1 MVKINKYNTAIYDVS
16 SPCDYRCV
24 YCRNDW
30 TDVLNEVHADFE
42 KIKENLNSFK
52 KNGFSRVVFT
62 GGEFFIIPFWK
73 DVVEYSVKLDLEIW
87 IITNGYSI
95 NKEYMEFLG
104 KYVKRINISFHA
116 HNSKLYNQI
125 MVSPSKNAFNI
136 VLENMKRINENNI
149 ELGIFFSPIKSNVDF
164 LYNTIRKIKD
174 SGIQITDVNVNRIVK
189 TQSTEKYFKQEKP
202 LNLFEHKSLVM
213 QTCRINNELEIKA
226 ILEAYPYCFFK
237 EVLNDIE
244 NIELINQPCF
254 LGRKAIAFNVDG
266 SMKLCPATHF
276 AISRP
281 ISTENK
287 ISNNREIKEF
297 NLFKWRNK
305 KCNKC
310 QYWNKCFG
318 GCHAANGDLFSDDPL
333 LIDDEV
339 ELIKGIDNAFFD
351 ILILLYNPFLS
362 SAYKKADIQYTVFS
376 KKYNYPIG
384 IVALNKTK
392 AGGRFFE
399 IALIPSVKGKF
410 YSFLVINKFIKQH
423 PFDKIGWTV
432 HKANLPSIK
441 LLEKL
446 NGGFFGKTVKNKK
459 RIEAEGFFRP
469 EGKVSKNMKQCLNKL
484 IPESTEKFQEWL
496 KEYGFRKNEF
506 EKLNNYLKEYSNENN

>member
-30 TDVLNEVHADFE
+30 SDGSNELHADIE
-42 KIKENLNSFK
+42 QIKGNLKSFK

-73 DVVEYSVKLDLEIW
+73 DVIESSAKLNLEIW

-95 NKEYMEFLG
+95 KKEYMEFLG

-125 MVSPSKNAFNI
+125 MVPPSKNAFKI
-136 VLENMKRINENNI
+136 VLENMKRINEKNI
-149 ELGIFFSPIKSNVDF
+149 QLGIFFSPIKSNVAY
-164 LYNTIRKIKD
+164 LYDTIKRIKD
-174 SGIQITDVNVNRIVK
+174 YGIKLTDVNVNRIVK
-189 TQSTEKYFKQEKP
+189 TQSTGKFLKQEKS
-202 LNLFEHKSLVM
+202 LSLFEHKSLVM
-213 QTCRINNELEIKA
+213 QTYRINKELEIKA
-226 ILEAYPYCFFK
+226 MLEAYTYCFLK

-244 NIELINQPCF
+244 NIELMNQPCF

-266 SMKLCPATHF
+266 SIKLCPATHY

-281 ISTENK
+281 ITTENK
-287 ISNNREIKEF
+287 ISNNRVIKEF
-297 NLFKWRNK
+297 NSFKWRNE

-318 GCHAANGDLFSDDPL
+318 GCHAANGELFSDDPL

-339 ELIKGIDNAFFD
+339 ELIKGIENDFFD
-351 ILILLYNPFLS
+351 ILISLYKPFLS

-376 KKYNYPIG
+376 KNNNYPIG

-441 LLEKL
+441 LLKKL
-446 NGGFFGKTVKNKK
+446 NGGFFEKTVKNKK
-459 RIEAEGFFRP
+459 RIEAEGFFRT
-469 EGKVSKNMKQCLNKL
+469 EGKVSKKMMQYLNKL

-496 KEYGFRKNEF
+496 KEYELRKNEF
-506 EKLNNYLKEYSNENN
+506 EKLNNYLKEYADENN